1 MKSSRRLHL
10 IVSGA
15 VLLSLALG
23 GCSFVD
29 DAGTVW
35 GVVGSD
41 IEKQRKLA
49 SVASALERIEGVESA
64 SSDFTSDGPSGD
76 EAQLQ
81 VTVNAATTKDQAWEI
96 ATVTHEAF
104 TSVELVNTVPLLTLR
119 IAGDTNSAL
128 TRSYFGYSDEQFA
141 EDFAYW
147 RAAETA
153 TGTQLSMALTPG
165 AITGTYD
172 RTFSAPEQVDAVR
185 TAELIIENV
194 EALNAV
200 HDETQNPT
208 IWEFAGMRS
217 YPHLPPADL
226 VELLD
231 GIRGTI
237 PLIDFSAV
245 PKDPAPDFEYPEGV
259 LLMWNKPNLEQ
270 PALAEIMISRR
281 EYRDSD
287 EQKAIAAAALAASVP
302 DLIFRY
308 VAGEQQFQLHTSTCE
323 GTVNQ
328 SSDDQKFF
336 DAMLATGAEF
346 LDGAGPGA
354 CIPER

>member
-1 MKSSRRLHL
+1 MKSSRRPAA
-10 IVSGA
+10 IVAAA
-15 VLLSLALG
+15 VLLSLTLG
-23 GCSFVD
+23 GCSLVN
-29 DAGTVW
+29 DAGQVF
-35 GVVGSD
+35 GVVAAD
-41 IEKQRKLA
+41 AEKQRKLA
-49 SVASALERIEGVESA
+49 DVVSALERIEGVESA

-81 VTVNAATTKDQAWEI
+81 VTVNAASTKDQAWEI

-104 TSVELVNTVPLLTLR
+104 TSVELANAVPLLTLR
-119 IAGDTNSAL
+119 IAGDTNSML

-153 TGTQLSMALTPG
+153 TGTQLSMALTPA

-172 RTFSAPEQVDAVR
+172 RTFSAPEQADAGR

-226 VELLD
+226 VQLLD

-245 PKDPAPDFEYPEGV
+245 PENPAPDFEYPEGV
-259 LLMWNKPNLEQ
+259 LLMWNKPQLDK
-270 PALAEIMISRR
+270 PALAEILISHR
-281 EYRDSD
+281 EYREADW
-287 EQKAIAAAALAASVP
+287 ENALLAAAQATPVSNLNV
-302 DLIFRY
+302 RY
-308 VAGEQQFQLHTSTCE
+308 AAGEQQFQLHTSTCK
-323 GTVNQ
+323 GTVNE

-336 DAMLATGAEF
+336 EAVLATGAEF

-354 CIPER
+354 CVPER